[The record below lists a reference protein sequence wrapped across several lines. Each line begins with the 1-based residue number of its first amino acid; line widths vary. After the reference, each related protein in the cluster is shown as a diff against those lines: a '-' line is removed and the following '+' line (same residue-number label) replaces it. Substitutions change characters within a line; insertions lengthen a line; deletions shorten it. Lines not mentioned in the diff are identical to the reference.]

1 MSGLFKS
8 HYGAGWKECLIS
20 VLLFYFLQFYKLAM
34 KMNKLL
40 IIAVIIISGSFSL
53 YGQGD
58 LNEQQKVF
66 FRNERS
72 FAIML
77 NTDGYG
83 FGYRSAKRIDYLNK
97 RLFEIEGGTL
107 KHPKEYK
114 QPTLYTQGG
123 SFKYGKINYPFY
135 FRGGLGHQ
143 HEIFKK
149 ADLGGIAIRY
159 FYSAGGILGFYKPIY
174 YKIVYPLPGNEY
186 MIKEEKFKPAITQPQ
201 DIYSKA
207 SFFKG
212 FNEIKLTPGLYAKGG
227 FNFEYSKEDKVIHA
241 IEIGAQINAFANTI
255 PIMAS
260 SDNKSIF
267 FSLFV
272 SYRFGM
278 IIDPLDPESNKFSNI
293 FRKKKNN

>member
-1 MSGLFKS
+1 
-8 HYGAGWKECLIS
+8 
-20 VLLFYFLQFYKLAM
+20 M
-34 KMNKLL
+34 KKLL
-40 IIAVIIISGSFSL
+40 IIAVIFFFGTLSM
-53 YGQGD
+53 YAQGE

-72 FAIML
+72 FAILL
-77 NTDGYG
+77 NTDG
-83 FGYRSAKRIDYLNK
+83 FGLSYRGAKRIDYLNK
-97 RLFEIEGGTL
+97 RLLEVEAGIL

-114 QPTLYTQGG
+114 LSNIYNQGG
-123 SFKYGKINYPFY
+123 SYVFGKLNTTFY
-135 FRGGLGHQ
+135 VRGGIGFQ

-159 FYSAGGILGFYKPIY
+159 FYSAGPVIALYKPIFY
-174 YKIVYPLPGNEY
+174 RILYPLPTKLY
-186 MIKEEKFKPAITQPQ
+186 DIRDEKFKAGITQPQ

-212 FNEIKLTPGLYAKGG
+212 FNETTVLPGLFAKGG
-227 FNFEYSKEDKVIHA
+227 LNFEYSKEDKIIHA
-241 IEIGAQINAFANTI
+241 VELGAQINAFPKKI

-260 SDNKSIF
+260 PDNKSIF

-278 IIDPLDPESNKFSNI
+278 IIDPLNPESNKLSNI
-293 FRKKKNN
+293 FRRKKNN